1 MAANSVPGRRF
12 FLIVLD
18 GCGAGEMPDAIDYGE
33 GDLGSNTLGNTARAV
48 GGLTMPHLQQ
58 LGFGNITPMEGM
70 PPRPDAPAAWG
81 RLAEASK
88 GKDTVTGHWE
98 MMGVRTD
105 VPFPTYPHG
114 FPPDVIAGFEA
125 LVGRKVLGNVSAS
138 GTEIIQ
144 RLGEEHLRTG
154 RPIVYTSADSVF
166 QVAAH
171 EAPEIFGL
179 QRLYDACAAARQIVL
194 VPPNHVGRVIARPF
208 VGTSAENFRRTE
220 NRRDYPLLPP
230 HETVLDRLVADR
242 KRVHAI
248 GKIAE
253 IFSER
258 GITTSEPTT
267 NNPDHIAALSR
278 AVRGEGPGGTADF
291 VFANLEDFDM
301 LYGHRNDPVNF
312 ARLLA
317 EFDAFVGAGLLP
329 HLRDGDLI
337 GITADH
343 GNDPTTP
350 STDHSREYVPL
361 LLFGPSLTEPH
372 PLGDRPTFADW
383 GATILAYLGVA
394 ARPEVTAG
402 GTLLLP

>member
-1 MAANSVPGRRF
+1 MEADSGTGRRF

-18 GCGAGEMPDAIDYGE
+18 GCGAGELPDAIEYGE

-48 GGLTMPHLQQ
+48 GGLTIPHLQQ
-58 LGFGNITPMEGM
+58 LGFSNITPMEGV

-125 LVGRKVLGNVSAS
+125 IVGRKVLGNVPAS

-171 EAPEIFGL
+171 EDPAIFGL
-179 QRLYDACAAARQIVL
+179 PRLYDVCAAARQMLI
-194 VPPNHVGRVIARPF
+194 PPNHVGRVIARPF

-220 NRRDYPLLPP
+220 NRRDYPLPPP
-230 HETVLDRLVADR
+230 HETVLDRLVVAGR
-242 KRVHAI
+242 RVHAV
-248 GKIAE
+248 GKISE
-253 IFSER
+253 IFSGR

-267 NNPDHIAALSR
+267 NNPDHITALGR
-278 AVRGEGPGGTADF
+278 AVRGEGSGGAADF

-317 EFDAFVGAGLLP
+317 EFDAFVGTSLLP
-329 HLRDGDLI
+329 HLRPGDLV

-350 STDHSREYVPL
+350 STDHSREYAPL
-361 LLFGPSLTEPH
+361 LLFGSSLTTPH

-383 GATILAYLGVA
+383 GATVLAYLGVPA
-394 ARPEVTAG
+394 GPDVTAG
-402 GTLLLP
+402 GTPLRL